1 MRFVVQKTL
10 DAPGYRMDVDTD
22 ESEWVTGGV
31 YGGVITEGGAVVT
44 NSRQELLKAISAA
57 LDDSESEEE

>member
-10 DAPGYRMDVDTD
+10 DAPGYRMDVYND
-22 ESEWVTGGV
+22 ESEWVTGGF
-31 YGGVITEGGAVVT
+31 YGGVITECGAVVT